1 MNLFRSEE
9 HARRWSRFEPRS
21 EDGFISLAELA
32 GLFGTESRGHM
43 LDGDYLSSWYPR
55 RAAERRAYLE
65 RIGKTSPF
73 WMGTTDPPASG

>member
-1 MNLFRSEE
+1 
-9 HARRWSRFEPRS
+9 
-21 EDGFISLAELA
+21 
-32 GLFGTESRGHM
+32 M

-73 WMGTTDPPASG
+73 WTGTPDPPAT

>member
-9 HARRWSRFEPRS
+9 HARRWSRFETRS
-21 EDGFISLAELA
+21 EEGFITLTDLA
-32 GLFGTESRGHM
+32 GFFGTESRRHM
-43 LDGDYLSSWYPR
+43 LDGDYLSSWHPR

-73 WMGTTDPPASG
+73 WMGTPDPPAA